1 MSHLFSY
8 RNHHVMAAMVVKKLQ
23 DHKGVL
29 GLRVS
34 FGTVEQMKQV
44 IKALDELPVRW
55 VGEGRNVG
63 CKARKT
69 S

>member
-1 MSHLFSY
+1 
-8 RNHHVMAAMVVKKLQ
+8 MAAMVVKKLQ

-44 IKALDELPVRW
+44 IKALDELPGLEMW
-55 VGEGRNVG
+55 D
-63 CKARKT
+63 ARQGKHHEV
-69 S
+69 

>member
-1 MSHLFSY
+1 
-8 RNHHVMAAMVVKKLQ
+8 MAAMVVKKCQ

-44 IKALDELPVRW
+44 IKALDEPSVRW
-55 VGEGRNVG
+55 VEMWDVRQGKHHEV
-63 CKARKT
+63 
-69 S
+69 